1 MYIGVYQCY
10 ISVIFYVFRWINKK
24 IHAIFK
30 SFIVGCDGYEYI
42 LLLVCS

>member
-24 IHAIFK
+24 NTRYFQVFY
-30 SFIVGCDGYEYI
+30 SRV
-42 LLLVCS
+42 